1 MARYTVG
8 LTGGIA
14 SGKSLVSGMFRSH
27 GVPVLDADQVSR
39 IVVEPGRPALGE
51 IATRFGTG
59 VLLPDG
65 QLDRRRMREI
75 VFADPQARLA
85 LEHITHPRIREYIR
99 AWLDA
104 QDAPYCIL
112 ENAILFESGM
122 DALVDR
128 VVAVDV
134 PEDLQRLRLVERDG
148 IDPLLVERMLAAQS
162 PRELRR
168 SRADDVIE
176 NTGTIEQ
183 TADEVR
189 RLHASYLVRAAAAR
203 GDSGTTAS

>member
-14 SGKSLVSGMFRSH
+14 SGKSLVSQMFQSH

-39 IVVEPGRPALGE
+39 IVVEPGRPALAE

-59 VLLPDG
+59 VLLADG

-75 VFADPQARLA
+75 VFADSQARLE

-104 QDAPYCIL
+104 QDTPYCIL

-148 IDPLLVERMLAAQS
+148 VDPVLVERMLSAQS

-183 TADEVR
+183 TADAVR
-189 RLHASYLVRAAAAR
+189 RLHASYLMRAAAAR
-203 GDSGTTAS
+203 GDSGATAS